1 MSAISSELA
10 PNERGL
16 VALLRNS
23 LSRDEFFA
31 GLFIL
36 GCVNGFMGR
45 MLYTLS
51 LQGLPGLSPA
61 WR

>member
-36 GCVNGFMGR
+36 GCVNGLVGR
-45 MLYTLS
+45 SIYS
-51 LQGLPGLSPA
+51 
-61 WR
+61 